1 MEPPERGQRRPGG
14 QQRYSNHAI
23 ETALTIR
30 LVFHL
35 ALRQTEGFLGSLCAL
50 LGVDSRTS
58 DHTTVSRRAR
68 KLGKL
73 PIGSAAGK
81 RPVHILVDSTGL
93 KIHVVNL
100 RKPPKNRDWRKLHV
114 VARLSK
120 GEDVRIARAGGEG
133 QLSIITEVRSSAD
146 LRAKG
151 HLKSPIGAGALHCD
165 VE

>member
-1 MEPPERGQRRPGG
+1 
-14 QQRYSNHAI
+14 
-23 ETALTIR
+23 
-30 LVFHL
+30 
-35 ALRQTEGFLGSLCAL
+35 
-50 LGVDSRTS
+50 
-58 DHTTVSRRAR
+58 
-68 KLGKL
+68 
-73 PIGSAAGK
+73 
-81 RPVHILVDSTGL
+81 L

-151 HLKSPIGAGALHCD
+151 RLKSPIGAGALHCD